1 MVPHTHT
8 TPSHT
13 HTPHTTH
20 HTHTHTHTHT
30 LTHTPHTT
38 HPHTHHTQSVSEDL
52 MEFVKDMWR
61 QNSSLVEAFEKTK
74 KRQLTEKKRMKQ
86 ELVSLMN
93 QIHQG
98 GSAPTNEVCT
108 TPFMSDHCTVHCT
121 VRPCVLLYVCI
132 CFLVNFCR
140 SYFPLFLA
148 HRIPRVASYIY
159 CTSMKLTKLF

>member
-1 MVPHTHT
+1 MRIYTHTLTHT
-8 TPSHT
+8 THT
-13 HTPHTTH
+13 HTPHTPHTLTH
-20 HTHTHTHTHT
+20 TTHPHTHPHTHHTHTLTHTHTHTHTH
-30 LTHTPHTT
+30 PHTHHTHPHTHHT

-108 TPFMSDHCTVHCT
+108 TPFMSDHCTV
-121 VRPCVLLYVCI
+121 RPCVLLYMYVQCST
-132 CFLVNFCR
+132 LR
-140 SYFPLFLA
+140 E
-148 HRIPRVASYIY
+148 
-159 CTSMKLTKLF
+159 